1 MDRDLR
7 VRIIMQKLGDL
18 VGPLRAI
25 GGQARTSAGQIRETQ
40 QELNRLKQVQSRL
53 SGFREMKGN
62 LAGTT
67 KALAES
73 QQYVNDLAK
82 AINAAEKPTKQMSA
96 EFARAKT
103 FAAALKEQHGEQSA
117 ELQNL
122 RDQLKEAGLST
133 RDLVAGE
140 RDLRKRVEDTTKA
153 LEDQRKQ
160 LGENQKLEAR
170 RNQQRRDM
178 ERAQATAQRLA
189 VGGAA
194 AVGTGIAIL
203 APLQASIGTASRFQ
217 AVMTSVAQNAG
228 ITRAEA
234 TKLGL
239 EIASIGPKVNQLPSD
254 LARGADSL
262 AALGLDAKGIPP
274 LLTAAGKAATAYGS
288 DIDDVARASF
298 AVADNLKVPFEQ
310 SARAIDIM
318 ANAGKAGAF
327 ELKDMAGFFP
337 ALTAAAQGLG
347 QTGAPAVADL
357 AAALQITRKG
367 AGDASTAANNLQN
380 LMAKI
385 TAPATVKK
393 FKDLGVDLPAA
404 LNKAYAEGKTPIEA
418 ISELVNKTLGGDM
431 SRLGQLF
438 EDMQVQ
444 QALRPLIANLD
455 LYRKIRSDALNASGE
470 VERDYIER
478 LLDSGQASQAL
489 EVVTESLQIKLG
501 TVLLPTMVRLAT
513 GLSDVLDRVTAWTD
527 ANPGLTNAIAIGAG
541 VLGALLVV
549 VGSLAIAIGGILGPF
564 AALRFGL
571 LTIAPAAWAAMVPF
585 LPWVAAIAVLIAIGV
600 ALYNHWDQIAGFFA
614 GLGAR
619 FAAALAGAWAAISG
633 FGQRLGTLGQGL
645 GGFLIQGIITG
656 LFGPLPRLLAAV
668 TGIAGRVATTFRE
681 RLGIRSPSRLFAEY
695 GGHLMAG
702 LANGI
707 DGGAAGPVARI
718 GRLSRDMTA
727 ALAVGASVASPA
739 AANPL
744 GGGLGSGVGGGQ
756 TVLNVTINVAQQPG
770 QSGPDLARMVAE
782 ELARVQREAD
792 AARRSAFRDYG
803 E

>member
-7 VRIIMQKLGDL
+7 VRVILQKLGDL

-40 QELNRLKQVQSRL
+40 QELNRLKRTQADLGR
-53 SGFREMKGN
+53 FRELKST
-62 LAGTT
+62 LAGTEGEMAKAQERV
-67 KALAES
+67 KALAQEMQATETPSKKLAASFES
-73 QQYVNDLAK
+73 
-82 AINAAEKPTKQMSA
+82 
-96 EFARAKT
+96 ARKY
-103 FAAALKEQHGEQSA
+103 AAALKQQHQEQGEQ
-117 ELQNL
+117 LQGL
-122 RDQLKEAGLST
+122 RDRLSAAGIST
-133 RDLVAGE
+133 RDLVTGE
-140 RDLRKRVEDTTKA
+140 RDLRDRIAATNRQLQE
-153 LEDQRKQ
+153 QRRE
-160 LGENQKLEAR
+160 LGQIETAERR

-217 AVMTSVAQNAG
+217 AVMTSIAQKTG
-228 ITRAEA
+228 LSRVEA
-234 TKLGL
+234 TRLGMAL
-239 EIASIGPKVNQLPSD
+239 ASIGPRVNQLPSD
-254 LARGADSL
+254 LAQGADIL
-262 AALGLDAKGIPP
+262 AGLGLDVKGIPALMMP
-274 LLTAAGKAATAYGS
+274 IGRAATAYEAQIG
-288 DIDDVARASF
+288 DLANASF
-298 AVADNLKVPFEQ
+298 AVVDNLKVPFDQ

-318 ANAGKAGAF
+318 AEAGKAGAF
-327 ELKDMAGFFP
+327 ELKDMATFFP

-347 QTGAPAVADL
+347 QKGAPAVADL

-385 TAPATVKK
+385 TAPGTVKK

-444 QALRPLIANLD
+444 QALRPLIANID
-455 LYRKIRSDALNASGE
+455 LYRKIRSDALAAAGT
-470 VERDYIER
+470 VERDYAER

-489 EVVTESLQIKLG
+489 AVVTESLQIKLG
-501 TVLLPTMVRLAT
+501 TVLLPTMVRLAV
-513 GLSDVLDRVTAWTD
+513 GLSEVLDRVIAWSD
-527 ANPGLTNAIAIGAG
+527 ANPGLTRAIATGAG
-541 VLGALLVV
+541 ILGALLVV
-549 VGSLAIAIGGILGPF
+549 VGSLAVAIGGILGPF

-571 LTIAPAAWAAMVPF
+571 LTIAPAAWAAMSPF
-585 LPWVAAIAVLIAIGV
+585 LPWVAAIAGLIAIGV
-600 ALYNHWDQIAGFFA
+600 ALYNHWDQIIGFFT

-619 FAAALAGAWAAISG
+619 FAAALAAAWAAISG
-633 FGQRLGTLGQGL
+633 FGQRLAALGQGL
-645 GGFLIQGIITG
+645 GGFLVQGIIAG

-668 TGIAGRVATTFRE
+668 TGIAGRVATAFRE

-707 DGGAAGPVARI
+707 DGGAGGPVARI

-727 ALAVGASVASPA
+727 ALAVGAGVASPA
-739 AANPL
+739 AGGPI
-744 GGGLGSGVGGGQ
+744 GGGIGGAAAGQ
-756 TVLNVTINVAQQPG
+756 LVQNVTINVAQAPG
-770 QSGPDLARMVAE
+770 QSGQDLARMIAD
-782 ELARVQREAD
+782 ELDRRQREAA